1 MTDATRAVAARALAC
16 LDLTSLNDADTEARV
31 APLYAKASGDWG
43 HVAALCVWPRIV
55 PYARKRFEGTGV
67 KVATVVNFPHGRADF
82 DVAEA
87 ETRAALAYGAEE
99 VDMVFPYTAFLAGD
113 EETPERLVARL
124 KAVCGGAV
132 ALKVILESGALL
144 TRPAIARASRIAIAG
159 GADFLKTSTGKSRIS
174 ATLEAADA
182 ILTAIRDSGAP
193 VGFKA
198 SGGIRSYAQARAYLA
213 LADGIMGPGWAGP
226 ATFRFGASGLADALA
241 AAWRGDAARPAE
253 GAY

>member
-1 MTDATRAVAARALAC
+1 MSADDRAIAARALAC

-31 APLYAKASGDWG
+31 APLFAKATGNWG
-43 HVAALCVWPRIV
+43 HVAAVCVWPRIV
-55 PYARKRFEGTGV
+55 PYARKRFAGTDV

-82 DVAEA
+82 DIAQA
-87 ETRAALAYGAEE
+87 ETRAALAYGAQE

-113 EETPERLVARL
+113 EDTPLRLVERLKGL
-124 KAVCGGAV
+124 CGPEV

-144 TRPAIARASRIAIAG
+144 TRPAIARASEIAIAG
-159 GADFLKTSTGKSRIS
+159 GADFLKTSTGKSKIS

-182 ILTAIRDSGAP
+182 MLGAIRASGAK

-198 SGGIRSYAQARAYLA
+198 SGGIRSLAQARAYLA
-213 LADGIMGPGWAGP
+213 LADGVMGAGWARP
-226 ATFRFGASGLADALA
+226 DSFRFGASGLADALS
-241 AAWRGDAARPAE
+241 AAWAGDAGKTAE